1 LRTIRNVRSSS
12 PRFGES
18 HHPHYPHH
26 YPHHHHHH
34 HHHGRATPASR
45 RRRDSRAAYR
55 RANSEDACSD
65 ILGEDDEDP
74 LGALAALDSTV
85 LDVGEV
91 AAGAPPPGL
100 GHGDRHRGSVNS
112 AAGAAGTGPAGGGG
126 GRGHK
131 AQSSG
136 AAGAGGA
143 GEAGG
148 GGQRHSKPQGVPD
161 PYYPIYLPIDQAFK
175 AKYVF
180 HHKRGKSFQERVYV
194 FLEHPGG
201 WLCFFYHFSV

>member
-1 LRTIRNVRSSS
+1 
-12 PRFGES
+12 S

-26 YPHHHHHH
+26 YPHHPHHHH
-34 HHHGRATPASR
+34 NRATPASR

-65 ILGEDDEDP
+65 ILGEDDDDDP
-74 LGALAALDSTV
+74 LDSTV

-91 AAGAPPPGL
+91 AAGAAPADV
-100 GHGDRHRGSVNS
+100 GHGERHRGSVHS
-112 AAGAAGTGPAGGGG
+112 ASGASGSGPAGGSG

-131 AQSSG
+131 ARAADAADAAG
-136 AAGAGGA
+136 AAGGA
-143 GEAGG
+143 P
-148 GGQRHSKPQGVPD
+148 RHSKSKPQGVPD

-201 WLCFFYHFSV
+201 WICFFYHFSV